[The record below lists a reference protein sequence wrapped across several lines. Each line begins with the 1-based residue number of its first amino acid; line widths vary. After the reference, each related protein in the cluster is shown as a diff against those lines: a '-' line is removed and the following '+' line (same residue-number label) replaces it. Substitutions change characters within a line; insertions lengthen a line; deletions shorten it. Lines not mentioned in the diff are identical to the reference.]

1 MAVGVTHLER
11 VLPGVRAWVLVS
23 ALLLPGRE
31 PWARPL
37 CLVFLVEKKRGWTW
51 CLEGP
56 ANWDIPKQPWRSRI
70 RDPPGH
76 LCYAPGPWCPWA
88 LGRASQA
95 TGLWPHAGVLQRVLG
110 HISLEVHVGV
120 RSRNLEVP
128 HEGF

>member
-51 CLEGP
+51 CKHAEAREG
-56 ANWDIPKQPWRSRI
+56 
-70 RDPPGH
+70 
-76 LCYAPGPWCPWA
+76 
-88 LGRASQA
+88 
-95 TGLWPHAGVLQRVLG
+95 
-110 HISLEVHVGV
+110 
-120 RSRNLEVP
+120 
-128 HEGF
+128 